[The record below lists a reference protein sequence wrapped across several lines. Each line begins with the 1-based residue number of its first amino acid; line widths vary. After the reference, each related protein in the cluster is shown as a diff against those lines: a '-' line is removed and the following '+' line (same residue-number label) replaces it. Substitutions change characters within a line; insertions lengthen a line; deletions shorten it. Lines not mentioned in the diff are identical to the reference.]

1 MKNSVS
7 KIEQHAQSLH
17 EGERPG
23 ASTRVSDLTDRS
35 VATIVGTIRSLI
47 VRPSVGVK
55 SLEAEIE
62 DGTGS
67 VVVIWLG
74 RRSITGVAPGS
85 DIEVRGL
92 MSRDS
97 RGWRTFNPTY
107 RLLSVSR

>member
-7 KIEQHAQSLH
+7 KIEQHALSLH
-17 EGERPG
+17 EGELAG
-23 ASTRVSDLTDRS
+23 GSTRVADLKDREI
-35 VATIVGTIRSLI
+35 ATIVGTIRSLTL
-47 VRPSVGVK
+47 RPSSVAK

-62 DGTGS
+62 DGTGF
-67 VVVIWLG
+67 VVVIWVG
-74 RRSITGVAPGS
+74 RRSITGVAAGT

-107 RLLSVSR
+107 KLLSVRR

>member
-1 MKNSVS
+1 MKSSAS

-17 EGERPG
+17 TGEQPG
-23 ASTRVSDLTDRS
+23 ASMRVSDLQDRKI
-35 VATIVGTIRSLI
+35 ATIVGTITSLT

-55 SLEAEIE
+55 SLEAQIE

-74 RRSITGVAPGS
+74 RRSIAGVSAGS

-92 MSRDS
+92 MARDS
-97 RGWRTFNPTY
+97 RGWRTFNPSY

>member
-1 MKNSVS
+1 MRHSPS

-17 EGERPG
+17 EGAG
-23 ASTRVSDLTDRS
+23 AHGSSRVSDLADRE
-35 VATIVGTIRSLI
+35 VATIVGTIRSLTI
-47 VRPSVGVK
+47 RPNTGVK

-62 DGTGS
+62 DGSGFIL
-67 VVVIWLG
+67 VIWLG
-74 RRSITGVAPGS
+74 RRSISGVSPGA

-97 RGWRTFNPTY
+97 KGWRTFNPTY

>member
-1 MKNSVS
+1 MRNSAS

-23 ASTRVSDLTDRS
+23 ASTRISELTDREF
-35 VATIVGTIRSLI
+35 ATVVGTIRSLI
-47 VRPSVGVK
+47 VRPSIGVK

-62 DGTGS
+62 DGTGF

-74 RRSITGVAPGS
+74 RRSIAGVEPGS

-97 RGWRTFNPTY
+97 RGWRTFNPSY